1 MSTSGDTSGESPKRQ
16 RLEAEEV
23 YVAVDDSGEVK
34 FDKKTFRDI
43 AKKYRKV
50 EGLGKKGVKKMAK
63 SLKQRR
69 ELRHKSMIQEADE
82 AQLVATEIF
91 ATNDDAGGIDMDDGV
106 RKSYN
111 LSQKE
116 LASQVD
122 IGTQRKL
129 FDFSLP
135 GGPFTVNTST
145 NGRYMVTGS
154 RGGQFTV
161 LDRHTMNPLCSEQ
174 LDEPILD
181 VTFLH
186 DHTLFAAAQRKYTY
200 IYDSATGAEVHCLK
214 DHLNSTHLEFLPK
227 HYLLVSGSETGEIR
241 YRDVSTGQHVA
252 KIVTRQGPIQSLRQN
267 PSNAVV
273 VTGHTRGHVC
283 MWTPNLKEPAL
294 KMLAHFGQV
303 TALDVTS
310 DGKYLVTCGTDS
322 KWKVYDLRKPSE
334 ELQRCSFSGR
344 APTSVD
350 ISFGDADLAFGF
362 GSSVSVF
369 RGADVFRSGKAP
381 STYLK
386 NSYNG
391 QQVRHII
398 CDRNHDHLS
407 IQVSSVRF
415 VPYEDLLLVGTSGGF
430 NTMLVPGA
438 GYTQFDSYVA
448 NPFETTKQRR
458 ETQVRSLLEKLQP
471 DMIALD
477 ANFIGRVQAPKK
489 VPTKPLSDSDESEAD
504 EESFAAKHKM
514 RGKSKAGKRQQ
525 RMNKMRGEAE
535 RKRRARRA
543 GESKVDVEE
552 KSLET
557 ARAEHGALA
566 RFYVNKNE

>member
-1 MSTSGDTSGESPKRQ
+1 MSASGEAPVEPPKRQ

-23 YVAVDDSGEVK
+23 HVAVDDSGEVK
-34 FDKKTFRDI
+34 LDNKTFRDI

-50 EGLGKKGVKKMAK
+50 DGLGKKGVKRMAK

-69 ELRHKSMIQEADE
+69 DLRHKSMIQEADE

-91 ATNDDAGGIDMDDGV
+91 ARNDDAGGIEMDDGV

-111 LSQKE
+111 VSQKE

-129 FDFSLP
+129 FDFHLP

-145 NGRYMVTGS
+145 NGRYMVVGS

-161 LDRHTMNPLCSEQ
+161 LDRHSMNPLCSEQ

-181 VTFLH
+181 TTFLH

-214 DHLNSTHLEFLPK
+214 DHLNSTHLEFLPR

-252 KIVTRQGPIQSLRQN
+252 KIVTRQGPIQSMRQN
-267 PSNAVV
+267 PANAVM
-273 VTGHTRGHVC
+273 VTGHARGHVC
-283 MWTPNLKEPAL
+283 MWTPNIKEPAL

-310 DGKYLVTCGTDS
+310 DGKYLVTCGSDS

-344 APTSVD
+344 APTSMD

-369 RGADVFRSGKAP
+369 RGSDVFRSGKAP

-391 QQVRHII
+391 QQV
-398 CDRNHDHLS
+398 
-407 IQVSSVRF
+407 SSVRF
-415 VPYEDLLLVGTSGGF
+415 VPYEDLLLVGTSAGF
-430 NTMLVPGA
+430 NSMLVPGA

-448 NPFETTKQRR
+448 NPYETTKQRR

-489 VPTKPLSDSDESEAD
+489 KVTKPLSDSEESEAE

-535 RKRRARRA
+535 RKRRSRRA

-552 KSLET
+552 KSLES

-566 RFYVNKNE
+566 RFYVNKSD